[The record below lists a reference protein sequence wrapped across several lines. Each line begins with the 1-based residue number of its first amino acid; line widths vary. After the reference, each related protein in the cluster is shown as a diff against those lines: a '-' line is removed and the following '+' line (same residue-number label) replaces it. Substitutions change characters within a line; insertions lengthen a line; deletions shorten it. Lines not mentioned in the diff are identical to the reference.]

1 MCPDIMYYI
10 SVGIILKG
18 DVFMEYIA
26 KYDKQKRTLSVSIK
40 TKNKKKIKGVL
51 NSLKGQ
57 NIANVDKINPQNLSF
72 EIHNCPD
79 ANWKE
84 DTDGTGVFDAAK
96 SAMEAV
102 QTCFENGECHP
113 KKTLTRTARSFAD
126 PSLYSVWGEKFAFG
140 GW

>member
-18 DVFMEYIA
+18 DVFMKYIA
-26 KYDKQKRTLSVSIK
+26 RYDREKRILYVSIE
-40 TKNKKKIKGVL
+40 TKFKKKIEGVL
-51 NSLKGQ
+51 NSLKGKP
-57 NIANVDKINPQNLSF
+57 IANVENINPKNLSF

-79 ANWKE
+79 KNWKE
-84 DTDGTGVFDAAK
+84 GTDGTGVFDAAK
-96 SAMEAV
+96 KAMDSV